1 MSEMLLQKDTLSA
14 CLPYVKR
21 IPVVTL

>member
-1 MSEMLLQKDTLSA
+1 MSETLLQKDTLSA